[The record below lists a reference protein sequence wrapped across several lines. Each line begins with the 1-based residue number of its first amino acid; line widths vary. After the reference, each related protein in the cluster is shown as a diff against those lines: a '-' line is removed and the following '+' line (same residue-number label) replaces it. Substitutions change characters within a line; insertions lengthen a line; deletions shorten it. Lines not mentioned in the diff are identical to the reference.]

1 MTPFETALAKIDLSD
16 TKRIVLTERYVNL
29 MKHLNTRASRVSVL
43 FHISR
48 TIVTVGS
55 LIVPALLSIQYN
67 QTASEIQFT
76 IYWSTWVISLCVT
89 TCNGLMTLFKLDKK
103 YFSLFTVYEH
113 LVSEGWQYIE
123 LSGKYSGFY
132 TPTTLPTH
140 DNQFVYFCNS
150 VEKIRMRQIE
160 EEYYK
165 VNETPST
172 ATQPKTTA
180 ATAATATAAAT
191 AAATPTTLQMI
202 DSLIPPTP
210 FRVDPN
216 IQEFLNYISQKKAD
230 EGSSKALESGPPK
243 DTKNTKTTSTA
254 TTSATTPTIQAA
266 TPTQAARVSTES
278 DENRSSE
285 SLPV

>member
-1 MTPFETALAKIDLSD
+1 MTPFESALAKIDLSD
-16 TKRIVLTERYVNL
+16 TKRIILKERYVNL

-43 FHISR
+43 FHTSR

-113 LVSEGWQYIE
+113 LISEGWQYIE

-172 ATQPKTTA
+172 ATTQPKTMASTGAVTA
-180 ATAATATAAAT
+180 E
-191 AAATPTTLQMI
+191 ATPKPTTIQLI

-210 FRVDPN
+210 FRLDPN

-243 DTKNTKTTSTA
+243 DTKNTKTTTST
-254 TTSATTPTIQAA
+254 TTPTIQAA
-266 TPTQAARVSTES
+266 TPTHAARVSTES

>member
-1 MTPFETALAKIDLSD
+1 MSSPFETALTKIDLSD
-16 TKRIVLTERYVNL
+16 TKRIVLKERYVNL
-29 MKHLNTRASRVSVL
+29 LKHLNTRTGRVSVL
-43 FHISR
+43 FHLSR

-67 QTASEIQFT
+67 QTASTIQFT

-103 YFSLFTVYEH
+103 YYSLFTIHEH
-113 LVSEGWQYIE
+113 LISEGWQYIQ

-132 TPTTLPTH
+132 TPTTPPTH
-140 DNQFVYFCNS
+140 ENQFIYFCNS

-165 VNETPST
+165 VNDAPS
-172 ATQPKTTA
+172 APPPKTEV
-180 ATAATATAAAT
+180 ATATV
-191 AAATPTTLQMI
+191 PI

-210 FRVDPN
+210 FKFGTDP
-216 IQEFLNYISQKKAD
+216 IVQEFMNYISQKKAD
-230 EGSSKALESGPPK
+230 EGSSTGFESGSPK
-243 DTKNTKTTSTA
+243 DPKNKTTQATATATA
-254 TTSATTPTIQAA
+254 TTSLP
-266 TPTQAARVSTES
+266 PKSNE
-278 DENRSSE
+278 DRSGQ

>member
-1 MTPFETALAKIDLSD
+1 MTPFENALSKITLSEP
-16 TKRIVLTERYVNL
+16 KRIVLTERYVNL
-29 MKHLNTRASRVSVL
+29 LKHLKARSTRVSAI
-43 FHISR
+43 FHFSR

-67 QTASEIQFT
+67 QSASEIQFT

-89 TCNGLMTLFKLDKK
+89 TCNGLMTLFKIDKK
-103 YFSLFTVYEH
+103 YFSIFTVYEH
-113 LVSEGWQYIE
+113 LVSEGWQYIQ

-132 TPTTLPTH
+132 TPTLQPTH
-140 DNQFVYFCNS
+140 ENQFIYFCNS

-165 VNETPST
+165 VTE
-172 ATQPKTTA
+172 
-180 ATAATATAAAT
+180 
-191 AAATPTTLQMI
+191 TPTTTPAKKEQAPII

-210 FRVDPN
+210 FKLGADPQ

-230 EGSSKALESGPPK
+230 EGSKAPEGSKNSK
-243 DTKNTKTTSTA
+243 D
-254 TTSATTPTIQAA
+254 
-266 TPTQAARVSTES
+266 TQAAQTPPVSTTS
-278 DENRSSE
+278 YENGSSE

>member
-1 MTPFETALAKIDLSD
+1 
-16 TKRIVLTERYVNL
+16 
-29 MKHLNTRASRVSVL
+29 
-43 FHISR
+43 
-48 TIVTVGS
+48 
-55 LIVPALLSIQYN
+55 
-67 QTASEIQFT
+67 
-76 IYWSTWVISLCVT
+76 
-89 TCNGLMTLFKLDKK
+89 
-103 YFSLFTVYEH
+103 
-113 LVSEGWQYIE
+113 
-123 LSGKYSGFY
+123 
-132 TPTTLPTH
+132 
-140 DNQFVYFCNS
+140 
-150 VEKIRMRQIE
+150 MRQIE

-172 ATQPKTTA
+172 AATQPKTMVSTGA
-180 ATAATATAAAT
+180 ATTT
-191 AAATPTTLQMI
+191 AAATPTPTAIQLI

-243 DTKNTKTTSTA
+243 DPKNTKTTTST
-254 TTSATTPTIQAA
+254 TTTTPIQTA

>member
-29 MKHLNTRASRVSVL
+29 MKHLNARASRVSVL
-43 FHISR
+43 FHTSR
-48 TIVTVGS
+48 TIITVGS

-172 ATQPKTTA
+172 AATQPKTMASTGA
-180 ATAATATAAAT
+180 ATTTATAMP
-191 AAATPTTLQMI
+191 TPTAIQLI

-243 DTKNTKTTSTA
+243 DPKNTKTT
-254 TTSATTPTIQAA
+254 TIQAA